1 VRTFTR
7 TKRPPRR
14 KRRERT
20 KNGCVAVPCL
30 LRALEVEE
38 REETGEEEEEEEE
51 TAAICDDDL
60 KEKEK
65 ERERPFCDEIIIFYS
80 NNNKKGHDFIILHIY
95 TSHKNTHTKKGGFY

>member
-1 VRTFTR
+1 MRTFTR

-65 ERERPFCDEIIIFYS
+65 ERERPFCDETFLL
-80 NNNKKGHDFIILHIY
+80 F
-95 TSHKNTHTKKGGFY
+95 TPTTTKKDTTL

>member
-1 VRTFTR
+1 MSSSQNASEVVRTFTR

-51 TAAICDDDL
+51 KTATIDD
-60 KEKEK
+60 EK
-65 ERERPFCDEIIIFYS
+65 ERERETF
-80 NNNKKGHDFIILHIY
+80 L
-95 TSHKNTHTKKGGFY
+95 

>member
-1 VRTFTR
+1 MRTFTR

-65 ERERPFCDEIIIFYS
+65 EKERERERPFCDEIIHYS
-80 NNNKKGHDFIILHIY
+80 YYNNNKKGHTTL
-95 TSHKNTHTKKGGFY
+95 

>member
-1 VRTFTR
+1 MRTFTR

-51 TAAICDDDL
+51 TAASAAICDL
-60 KEKEK
+60 K
-65 ERERPFCDEIIIFYS
+65 ERERERERETF
-80 NNNKKGHDFIILHIY
+80 L
-95 TSHKNTHTKKGGFY
+95 

>member
-1 VRTFTR
+1 MRTFTR

-65 ERERPFCDEIIIFYS
+65 EKEKERERDLFVTRL
-80 NNNKKGHDFIILHIY
+80 FII
-95 TSHKNTHTKKGGFY
+95 TTTTKKDTTL

>member
-51 TAAICDDDL
+51 TAASAAMRL
-60 KEKEK
+60 
-65 ERERPFCDEIIIFYS
+65 ERERERERETF
-80 NNNKKGHDFIILHIY
+80 L
-95 TSHKNTHTKKGGFY
+95 